1 MQYGGMFGIHP
12 QSTSSG
18 GLTGGG
24 VSLSGD
30 ELLQAQRLMH
40 YKTYGEESYVFQHK
54 DVWEDF
60 LQSFV
65 AINDVATSAIAFS
78 FLTENN
84 IDPLVA
90 MGNIYGTGIDFAQY
104 DSFAGVISDVE
115 NVNKIL
121 DHNVMLEL
129 VLGYLPYCRELF
141 GDVNGKIWTIMDD
154 TLAQTLVSNDTFKKY
169 LDSLTNTSSTSSKS
183 GGRYFLTSVLTTGRG
198 WETNGGESGGY
209 SISSANSGASYTTMG
224 NTPVI
229 LRTAKSEYYE
239 HGIGSQSFTVG
250 KIVKS
255 FTLTSATSSKTTYG
269 PGGTGGYTES
279 TQYHSTAYYKVICE

>member
-1 MQYGGMFGIHP
+1 MQYGGMLGIHP
-12 QSTSSG
+12 RSVSSG
-18 GLTGGG
+18 GSASGG

-90 MGNIYGTGIDFAQY
+90 MGSVYGTGIDFTQY
-104 DSFAGVISDVE
+104 DSFAEVISDVE

-121 DHNVMLEL
+121 DHDVMLGL
-129 VLGYLPYCRELF
+129 VLGYIPYCQLLF
-141 GDVNGKIWTIMDD
+141 GDIDSEIWAIMDD
-154 TLAQTLVSNDTFKKY
+154 VLASKLISNDRFKTY
-169 LDSLTNTSSTSSKS
+169 LDSLPNTSSITSKT
-183 GGRYFLTSVLTTGRG
+183 GRYFLTSISTTGIG
-198 WETNGGESGGY
+198 YNTNGGETGGTVRNA
-209 SISSANSGASYTTMG
+209 ANSGASYVTVGGASTT
-224 NTPVI
+224 
-229 LRTAKSEYYE
+229 LRTARSDYYE
-239 HGIGSQSFTVG
+239 YNVGNQSFTVG
-250 KIVKS
+250 KLVKS
-255 FTLTSATSSKTTYG
+255 FTLTSATSTTTGYSSGGGSGVIKT
-269 PGGTGGYTES
+269 E
-279 TQYHSTAYYKVICE
+279 QCNSTAYYKVICE